1 MCSMPYPPV
10 VFLDGVYDC
19 NVLEQIFSVA
29 EIFETRPY
37 IISTLNSGGGT
48 RGSALHQLMF
58 HHNIR

>member
-1 MCSMPYPPV
+1 MEYAPI

-19 NVLEQIFSVA
+19 SVLEQVFALA
-29 EIFETRPY
+29 ETFEKRPF